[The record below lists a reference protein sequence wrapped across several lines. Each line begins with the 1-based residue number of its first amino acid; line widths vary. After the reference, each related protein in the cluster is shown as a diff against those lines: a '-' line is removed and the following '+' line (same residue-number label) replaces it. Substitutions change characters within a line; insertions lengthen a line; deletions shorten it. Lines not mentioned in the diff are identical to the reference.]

1 MKAAEASAAEAEAGV
16 DEVASS
22 EEEAPNPNDEET
34 DRLGAAPEAA
44 PKEKL
49 GVPPG
54 RRWKLGVVLR
64 GGGAAAA
71 EEDGVD
77 PKEVK
82 EKGAGEA
89 GGMEEV
95 VEGELKEKGAGLGIE
110 AAGESEVGLEVD
122 SERTEV
128 MKEPAVE
135 AFLGVDDPFES
146 LVVDEL
152 PKGLAGEP
160 KEGAM
165 LVPPLVDAVEEAGA
179 PNEKPPVDGLGDEVL
194 AVDAPP
200 NENPPAGADPDEV
213 EGKVE
218 KGEDPVEVDAGAS
231 SLAPPNE
238 NPVPPDAKT
247 GGALGFSVTTSF
259 FFSGSEVTS

>member
-1 MKAAEASAAEAEAGV
+1 MGAGTV
-16 DEVASS
+16 DDEEVASS
-22 EEEAPNPNDEET
+22 EEAEAPNPNDEET

-64 GGGAAAA
+64 GGGAAA
-71 EEDGVD
+71 EVEQGVD

-82 EKGAGEA
+82 EKGAGEVVVEA
-89 GGMEEV
+89 GGMELV
-95 VEGELKEKGAGLGIE
+95 VEGELKEKGAGLGVD
-110 AAGESEVGLEVD
+110 ESEVGLEVD
-122 SERTEV
+122 SESTEV
-128 MKEPAVE
+128 MKEPVVE
-135 AFLGVDDPFES
+135 AFLGVDIPLDS
-146 LVVDEL
+146 LVDDEL

-160 KEGAM
+160 NEGV
-165 LVPPLVDAVEEAGA
+165 VPLPPFVDALEAGGA
-179 PNEKPPVDGLGDEVL
+179 PNEKPPVAGLGDEVL
-194 AVDAPP
+194 AVEAPP
-200 NENPPAGADPDEV
+200 NENPPEGADPEEV

-247 GGALGFSVTTSF
+247 GGALGFSTTTSF
-259 FFSGSEVTS
+259 FFSGSGVTS